1 MKASLWPKPYI
12 ASVPAFC
19 PKTGDEKQV
28 DVAMF
33 LPHEMIAA
41 LLRVNEGMDIL
52 RLQEEELSNR
62 RDIQEHLEA
71 FKNEFRVD
79 NVLAL
84 GLWVDGVPY
93 SHDRTQS
100 VECVTLNLPAIS
112 QHLAD
117 LRLPLLAFP
126 KFFLQK
132 GATWD
137 SVFSI
142 LAWSFRCLLFGK
154 WPLQRHCQSPFL
166 DSDSERRKMAGR
178 DIGLLACLAELRGDW
193 AMFKDTLNLPGW
205 QGKGPI
211 CHKCNC
217 TLTELHQ
224 VSMDAPWRL
233 VTTQEGTPA

>member
-1 MKASLWPKPYI
+1 M
-12 ASVPAFC
+12 
-19 PKTGDEKQV
+19 
-28 DVAMF
+28 
-33 LPHEMIAA
+33 
-41 LLRVNEGMDIL
+41 
-52 RLQEEELSNR
+52 
-62 RDIQEHLEA
+62 
-71 FKNEFRVD
+71 
-79 NVLAL
+79 
-84 GLWVDGVPY
+84 PY